1 MILDLHLLQ
10 KVSVRFSNRIFIPSD
25 FVASLLAGVS
35 VYEMLGFVRKTCNE
49 TAEDKTLC
57 EDIYKKGGFE
67 LAFVTYPAGIAMS
80 YSPNLWGI
88 LFFGC
93 LLFLGIDSAFSMII
107 AFTTVI
113 EDAWF
118 AKRWKLT
125 KPVLTAIVCIVGFLL
140 GFIYL
145 FDTGYFLMDI
155 ADHYLSDWCLM
166 LIGFVQ
172 AVACGW

>member
-1 MILDLHLLQ
+1 M
-10 KVSVRFSNRIFIPSD
+10 
-25 FVASLLAGVS
+25 
-35 VYEMLGFVRKTCNE
+35 YEMLGFVKKICDD
-49 TAEDKTLC
+49 TAEDKTVC
-57 EDIYKKGGFE
+57 QNIFSRGGFD

-80 YSPNLWGI
+80 YTPNLWGI

-118 AKRWKLT
+118 AKRWQIS
-125 KPVLTAIVCIVGFLL
+125 KPVLTAIVCAIGFFL

-172 AVACGW
+172 TVACGW

>member
-1 MILDLHLLQ
+1 M
-10 KVSVRFSNRIFIPSD
+10 
-25 FVASLLAGVS
+25 
-35 VYEMLGFVRKTCNE
+35 YEMLGFVKRMCEE
-49 TAEDKTLC
+49 TAEDKSLC
-57 EDIYKKGGFE
+57 KNIYSTGGFE

-80 YSPNLWGI
+80 YAPNLWGI

-107 AFTTVI
+107 AFTTVL

-166 LIGFVQ
+166 LVGFVQ